1 MPNHDDK
8 SLTIVDDDEKIQPI
22 LVDDAML
29 AEFMKNPKF
38 AREYEA
44 LGPKYERLERRI
56 DARIAR
62 RARRKALVKRVRG
75 FWASLLRGITRLV
88 KQPLRG

>member
-1 MPNHDDK
+1 MPNRDDK
-8 SLTIVDDDEKIQPI
+8 NLTVVDDDEKIQPI
-22 LVDDAML
+22 PVDDAML

-56 DARIAR
+56 DARRAR
-62 RARRKALVKRVRG
+62 RARRKALVKRVRT
-75 FWASLLRGITRLV
+75 FWATLLRGLDRIAT
-88 KQPLRG
+88 